1 MSAEKM
7 LSIAFEKNPSPASA
21 EQRNTILQNPGFGK
35 KFTDHML
42 LIRYNEEKGWH
53 DAHIKPYGNISLD
66 PALCVFHYAQEIFEG
81 LKAYKAKD
89 GRILLFR
96 PEANAKRFINSAK
109 RMAMAPLPEE
119 MFLQAIHEFVK
130 VEKDWLPD
138 QSVGSLYLR
147 PFMIASTPYLGVK
160 ASPDYLFMLIA
171 SPAGSYFS
179 KGAKP
184 VTVWISEFYTRAA
197 SGGTGEAK
205 CGGNYAASLIA
216 QQEATQNN
224 CDQLVFLDAAEHKWI
239 EEMGGMN
246 IFFVLDDGSLLTPP
260 LGGTI
265 LPGVTRN
272 SIITMAKE
280 KGITVRE
287 ERYAAEQWIKDI
299 QSGKVREVFAC
310 GTAAVV
316 SPIGFVKTKHGEY
329 QINDGNPGKLTQ
341 EIHKALVDIQ
351 YGNAPDIHNWVQEVK

>member
-1 MSAEKM
+1 MSSEKS
-7 LSIAFEKNPSPASA
+7 LSIIVEQNPSPASEA
-21 EQRNTILQNPGFGK
+21 QRQSILQDPGFGK
-35 KFTDHML
+35 VFTDHML
-42 LIRYNEEKGWH
+42 LVHYNEEKGWH
-53 DAHIKPYGNISLD
+53 NAHIKPYGNISLD
-66 PALCVFHYAQEIFEG
+66 PAVCVFHYAQEIFEG

-96 PEANAKRFINSAK
+96 PEANAKRFMNSAK
-109 RMAMAPLPEE
+109 RMAMAPLPEDL
-119 MFLQAIHEFVK
+119 FLQAIHEFVK
-130 VEKDWLPD
+130 IEKNWIPD

-160 ASPDYLFMLIA
+160 PSPDYLFMLIA

-184 VTVWISEFYTRAA
+184 VTVWVSEFYTRAA

-205 CGGNYAASLIA
+205 CGGNYAASLVA
-216 QQEATQNN
+216 QQEATKNN

-246 IFFVLDDGSLLTPP
+246 IFFVFDDGSLLTPP

-272 SIITMAKE
+272 SIITLAKE
-280 KGITVRE
+280 KGLTVRE
-287 ERYAAEQWIKDI
+287 ERYSAEQWIKDI
-299 QSGKVREVFAC
+299 QSGKIREVFAC

-316 SPIGFVKTKHGEY
+316 TPIGFVKNKEGEY
-329 QINDGNPGKLTQ
+329 QIHNGNPGTLTQ
-341 EIHKALVDIQ
+341 EIQKMLVDIQ
-351 YGNAPDIHNWVQEVK
+351 YGNAPDTHGWVKEIK

>member
-1 MSAEKM
+1 MSSGKS
-7 LSIAFEKNPSPASA
+7 LSITFERNPSPVSEA
-21 EQRNTILQNPGFGK
+21 QRQEILKNPGFGK

-42 LIRYNEEKGWH
+42 LIRYSEDKGWH
-53 DAHIKPYGNISLD
+53 DACIKPYGNISLD

-96 PEANAKRFINSAK
+96 PEANAKRFVNSAK
-109 RMAMAPLPEE
+109 RMAMTPLPEE
-119 MFLQAIHEFVK
+119 LFLQAIHEFVK
-130 VEKDWLPD
+130 VEKDWIPD

-260 LGGTI
+260 LSGTI

-272 SIITMAKE
+272 SIITMTKE
-280 KGITVRE
+280 KGMTVRE
-287 ERYAAEQWIKDI
+287 ERYSVEQWIKDI

-316 SPIGFVKTKHGEY
+316 SPIGFVKNKEGEY
-329 QINDGNPGKLTQ
+329 QINDGNPGPITQ
-341 EIHKALVDIQ
+341 AIQKALVDIQ

>member
-1 MSAEKM
+1 MNSGKNF
-7 LSIAFEKNPSPASA
+7 SITFEKNPSPLS
-21 EQRNTILQNPGFGK
+21 ESQRKSILQDPGFGK
-35 KFTDHML
+35 SFTDHML
-42 LIRYNEEKGWH
+42 LIEYNTEQGWH
-53 DAHIKPYGNISLD
+53 NARIKAYGPISLD
-66 PALCVFHYAQEIFEG
+66 PAVCVFHYGQEIFEG

-96 PEANAKRFINSAK
+96 PEANAQRFVNSAK
-109 RMAMAPLPEE
+109 RMAMTPLPEDL
-119 MFLQAIHEFVK
+119 FIHAVHEFVK

-138 QSVGSLYLR
+138 QSVGTLYLR

-160 ASPDYLFMLIA
+160 PSPNYLFMLIA

-205 CGGNYAASLIA
+205 CGGNYAASLVA
-216 QQEATQNN
+216 QQEATKNN

-246 IFFVLDDGSLLTPP
+246 IFFVFDDGSLMTPP
-260 LGGTI
+260 LTGTI

-272 SIITMAKE
+272 SILTLAKA
-280 KGITVRE
+280 KGLTVRE
-287 ERYAAEQWIKDI
+287 ERYAASQWIKDI
-299 QSGKVREVFAC
+299 QSGKIREVFAC

-316 SPIGFVKTKHGEY
+316 SPIGFVKDKNGEY
-329 QINDGNPGKLTQ
+329 TIHNGQPGPITQ
-341 EIHKALVDIQ
+341 DIQKTLVDIQ
-351 YGNAPDIHNWVQEVK
+351 YGNAPDPYNWVQEVK

>member
-1 MSAEKM
+1 MSSGKSLE
-7 LSIAFEKNPSPASA
+7 IAFEQNSFPVSE
-21 EQRNTILQNPGFGK
+21 EQRQEILKDPGFGK

-42 LIRYNEEKGWH
+42 LIHYNEEKGWH
-53 DAHIKPYGNISLD
+53 NAHIKPYGNISLD
-66 PALCVFHYAQEIFEG
+66 PAVCVFHYGQEIFEG

-109 RMAMAPLPEE
+109 RMAMAPLPEDY
-119 MFLQAIHEFVK
+119 FLQAVHEFVK
-130 VEKDWLPD
+130 IEKNWIPD
-138 QSVGSLYLR
+138 QSVGTLYLR

-184 VTVWISEFYTRAA
+184 VTVWISEHYTRAA
-197 SGGTGEAK
+197 PGGTGEAK
-205 CGGNYAASLIA
+205 CGGNYAASLLA
-216 QQEATQNN
+216 QQEATKNN
-224 CDQLVFLDAAEHKWI
+224 CDQLVFLDAGEHKWI

-246 IFFVLDDGSLLTPP
+246 IFFVMDDGSLLTPP

-272 SIITMAKE
+272 SIITLAKE

-287 ERYAAEQWIKDI
+287 ERYSAEQWIKDI
-299 QSGKVREVFAC
+299 ELGKIREVFAC

-316 SPIGFVKTKHGEY
+316 TPIGFVKNKEGEY
-329 QINDGNPGKLTQ
+329 QIHDGNPGKLTQ
-341 EIHKALVDIQ
+341 EIHKMLVDIQ
-351 YGNAPDIHNWVQEVK
+351 YGNATDTHQWIQEVK